1 MNRSLIALLLITA
14 PTTAFA
20 DDPKFAFGKAEDAK
34 VSDKEKAVEWT
45 GTAEAGA
52 IFTTGN
58 SETTTLT
65 AGGKVS
71 RKAGHDRVSLE
82 ATAAYARSGIRTIDD
97 KNGNGT
103 IDNLGEITTEQTTS
117 TEMVA
122 GKARYDRFLTEHN
135 SLFVAALASRDIPAG
150 KEFVFGGQLGYMRQ
164 LYKTEKSEVTGEFGY
179 DFSREDLTAGNSLSI
194 HSMRIFVG
202 AKASPSEGVD
212 VDGSVEALSNLNE
225 LDLPTGADGSAFMD
239 TRING
244 HVGVTA
250 KIGKRLAVQT
260 AIDAKYDNRPG
271 PMNVKN
277 LADGFV
283 PAATKLDM
291 IMKASLIYTLF

>member
-1 MNRSLIALLLITA
+1 MQRSLIAFLVVATPSI
-14 PTTAFA
+14 AFA
-20 DDPKFAFGKAEDAK
+20 DDPKFAFGKAEEAK
-34 VSDKEKAVEWT
+34 PSDEKKAVEWT

-71 RKAGHDRVSLE
+71 RKAGNDRVSLE
-82 ATAAYARSGIRTIDD
+82 ATGAYARSGIRTIDD
-97 KNGNGT
+97 QNGNGT
-103 IDNLGEITTEQTTS
+103 IDSRDEITTVSTTS
-117 TEMVA
+117 TEMLS

-135 SLFVAALASRDIPAG
+135 SLFVALLASRDIPAG
-150 KEFVFGGQLGYMRQ
+150 KELVLGGQLGYMRQ
-164 LYKTEKSEVTGEFGY
+164 LYKTEKSEVTGEIGY
-179 DFSREDLTAGNSLSI
+179 DFSREDLTAGDPLAI
-194 HSMRIFVG
+194 HSLRAFVG
-202 AKASPSEGVD
+202 AKAMPSEGVE
-212 VDGSVEALSNLNE
+212 VDGSVEALSNLNS

-250 KIGKRLAVQT
+250 KLGKRLAVQT
-260 AIDAKYDNRPG
+260 SIDAKYDNRPG
-271 PMNVKN
+271 PMQVKD

>member
-1 MNRSLIALLLITA
+1 MQRRLLALLVLAAPATA
-14 PTTAFA
+14 LA
-20 DDPKFAFGKAEDAK
+20 DDPKFTFGKAEDAK
-34 VSDKEKAVEWT
+34 PADKKDVEWA

-71 RKAGHDRVSLE
+71 RKAGKDRVSLE
-82 ATAAYARSGIRTIDD
+82 ASAAYARSGIRVIDD
-97 KNGNGT
+97 QNGNGT
-103 IDNLGEITTEQTTS
+103 IDNTDEITTQSTVTAEQVS
-117 TEMVA
+117 

-135 SLFVAALASRDIPAG
+135 SLFAALLASRDLPAG
-150 KEFVFGGQLGYMRQ
+150 KELVLGGQIGYMRQ
-164 LYKTEKSEVTGEFGY
+164 LHKSEHSEVTGEFGY
-179 DFSREDLTAGNSLSI
+179 DFAREDLTAGDPLAI
-194 HSMRIFVG
+194 HSLRAFVG
-202 AKASPSEGVD
+202 AKATPSEGVE
-212 VDGSVEALSNLNE
+212 VDGSVEALSNLNT
-225 LDLPTGADGSAFMD
+225 LDLPTGADGGPFQD
-239 TRING
+239 TRVNG
-244 HVGVTA
+244 HVGITA

-260 AIDAKYDNRPG
+260 AIDAKYDHRPG
-271 PMNVKN
+271 PLQVKG